1 MGSNP
6 TPSANNFS
14 KNRNNLLC
22 LHRRS
27 TQPPGRHLGICGWN
41 TEPRRIGVRI
51 SRRDLITS
59 EEVSVRLPRMR
70 ETSTN
75 ERESLPKS

>member
-1 MGSNP
+1 
-6 TPSANNFS
+6 
-14 KNRNNLLC
+14 
-22 LHRRS
+22 
-27 TQPPGRHLGICGWN
+27 
-41 TEPRRIGVRI
+41 
-51 SRRDLITS
+51 LITS